1 MGERMEVTERS
12 SLLTTVLAGCA
23 LLLAGCLPSAC
34 NREESRALLPADSLS
49 RQIAAQVTPDTLRTV
64 WQTTASETQPLEY
77 PRTVAFGPDGHLYV
91 ADTKA
96 GRLLVLD
103 TTGAVVRSVH
113 EADWS
118 FPYLAGHRGD
128 SVVVFHPDLYRLDV
142 VHDGR
147 VARRLPTPTDLPE
160 DALQYAAVTDSAAYL
175 KVVSEQA
182 DNVLARLDAQ
192 GAYAARIA
200 LPGPRW
206 RHAGLLRPW
215 GDALL
220 SLSGYR
226 PVVDVLAADGTL
238 DSLRLVGF
246 DSPMLARSRSFLRGD
261 THEAPLLTASAA
273 AAGDHLFVL
282 NMRPGWLRI
291 DAYGRDG
298 KLRQVFT
305 QPDPG
310 YAKQF
315 YPIDLAARRLTADR
329 SGATVALAV
338 AVTQPEPA
346 IYLYR
351 AHLRPGP

>member
-1 MGERMEVTERS
+1 MRES
-12 SLLTTVLAGCA
+12 SGLLTTVLASLA
-23 LLLAGCLPSAC
+23 LVLAGCLPSAC
-34 NREESRALLPADSLS
+34 NREASRALFPADSLS
-49 RQIAAQVTPDTLRTV
+49 RAIAAQMTPDTLRFA
-64 WQTTASETQPLEY
+64 WQTAASEAQSLEY
-77 PRTVAFGPDGHLYV
+77 PRTLAFGPDGQLYV

-103 TTGAVVRSVH
+103 TTGAVVGSVR
-113 EADWS
+113 EEDWS
-118 FPYLAGHRGD
+118 YPYLAGHRGD
-128 SVVVFHPDLYRLDV
+128 SIVVFQPDLHRLDV

-147 VARRLPTPTDLPE
+147 VVRRRPTPTDLPE

-215 GDALL
+215 GDSLL

-226 PVVDVLAADGTL
+226 PVVDVLTADDTL

-246 DSPMLARSRSFLRGD
+246 DSPMLARSRTFLRGD

-273 AAGDHLFVL
+273 AAGDYLFVL

-291 DAYGRDG
+291 DVYGRDG
-298 KLRQVFT
+298 RLQQVFT

-310 YAKQF
+310 YDKQF
-315 YPIDLAARRLTADR
+315 YPMDLAARQLDADH
-329 SGATVALAV
+329 VALAV
-338 AVTQPEPA
+338 AVAEPEPA
-346 IYLYR
+346 VYLYR
-351 AHLRPGP
+351 ARLRPPVQTAAE